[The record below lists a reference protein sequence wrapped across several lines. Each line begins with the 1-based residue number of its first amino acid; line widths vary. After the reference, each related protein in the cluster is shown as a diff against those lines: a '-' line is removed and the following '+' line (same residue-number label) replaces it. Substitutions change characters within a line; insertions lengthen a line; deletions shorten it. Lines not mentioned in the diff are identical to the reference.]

1 MFSKA
6 TSRPSLQTKPPLKKK
21 KEKGFDRKQQF
32 TMFQEVP
39 TWLVSNIA
47 ESPWYTDRQ
56 RKLGNFCFGI
66 GAAKCSL
73 SQLSTVLG
81 KQCWEA
87 VVRNSLI
94 GVVVAAVVR
103 KSFIGSCYSAFYCGC
118 RAGISPLAG
127 AGLSLRAQR
136 SHGKCIMTTFMHR
149 KQG

>member
-1 MFSKA
+1 MFWNFQVLSFPKHFLSGMHFKGLKTPKTKWNKIRGTPCMN
-6 TSRPSLQTKPPLKKK
+6 TSHSY
-21 KEKGFDRKQQF
+21 
-32 TMFQEVP
+32 
-39 TWLVSNIA
+39 
-47 ESPWYTDRQ
+47 YTDRQ

-73 SQLSTVLG
+73 SQLPTVLG